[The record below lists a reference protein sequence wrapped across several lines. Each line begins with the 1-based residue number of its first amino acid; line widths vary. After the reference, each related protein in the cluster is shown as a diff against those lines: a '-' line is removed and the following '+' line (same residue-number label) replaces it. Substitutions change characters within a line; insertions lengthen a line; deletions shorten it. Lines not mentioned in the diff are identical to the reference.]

1 MGAGKGSIDV
11 TFPARYTSAIQVV
24 QTIRN
29 GAACAVL
36 VEGEEQAS
44 DAWILGY
51 LLKSRVG
58 QAVTFHGRDG
68 RANLL
73 AELPG
78 FVEMLPVGK
87 VAAIVDRDFAEPD
100 RVERTYV
107 SEYSGHLFYWRRSC
121 IENYLLEPDWLAEV
135 VEEFYLHQP
144 VRIPPTLQTAQA
156 VAHFLLD
163 WSRRLTAQVAGNWV
177 VADITQAAIRQ
188 GLSIAARP
196 YFDDLTERD
205 PHWVLT
211 QLLQHY
217 GGWSSVYP
225 EVLGVEALTK
235 HFEARLAEVQGRVQP
250 LNGAHEVVSGKTLLK
265 AVYAALPAGPK
276 PAREHVRNRLVR
288 LASRQVPND
297 VRFIVEERILPRWR
311 QAQAANQQ

>member
-1 MGAGKGSIDV
+1 M
-11 TFPARYTSAIQVV
+11 TFPARFTSAIQVV
-24 QTIRN
+24 QAIRN

-44 DAWILGY
+44 DAWILSY

-58 QAVTFHGRDG
+58 QTVTFHGRDG
-68 RANLL
+68 RTKLL

-78 FVEMLPVGK
+78 IVEMLPAGK

-100 RVERTYV
+100 LVERTYA
-107 SEYSGHLFYWRRSC
+107 SEYAGHLFYWRRSC
-121 IENYLLEPDWLAEV
+121 LENYLLEPSWLTEV
-135 VEEFYLHQP
+135 IEEFYLHQP
-144 VRIPPTLQTAQA
+144 ARIPPTLRTAQA
-156 VAHFLLD
+156 VEHFLLD

-177 VADITQAAIRQ
+177 VAHITQVAITQ
-188 GLSIAARP
+188 DLSIAARP
-196 YFDDLTERD
+196 YFDDLIERD

-217 GGWSSVYP
+217 GGWSNVYP
-225 EVLGVEALTK
+225 ELLGAEALTK
-235 HFEARLAEVQGRVQP
+235 HFEARLAEVQGKMQS
-250 LNGAHEVVSGKTLLK
+250 LNSAHEVVSGKTLLK
-265 AVYAALPAGPK
+265 AVYAALPGGPK
-276 PAREHVRNRLVR
+276 PAKEHVRNRLVR
-288 LASRQVPND
+288 LASRQVPDD

>member
-1 MGAGKGSIDV
+1 M
-11 TFPARYTSAIQVV
+11 TLPARFTSTLQVV

-44 DAWILGY
+44 DAWILSY
-51 LLKSRVG
+51 ILKSRVG

-68 RANLL
+68 RTKLL

-78 FVEMLPVGK
+78 FVEMLPAGK

-100 RVERTYV
+100 VVERTYA
-107 SEYSGHLFYWRRSC
+107 SEYVGHLFFWRRFC
-121 IENYLLEPDWLAEV
+121 IENYLLEPAWLAGV
-135 VEEFYLHQP
+135 IEEFYLHQP
-144 VRIPPTLQTAQA
+144 ARIPPTLQTTQA
-156 VAHFLLD
+156 VEHFLLD
-163 WSRRLTAQVAGNWV
+163 WSRRLTTQVAGNWV
-177 VADITQAAIRQ
+177 VADIARAVAKQS
-188 GLSIAARP
+188 LSIAARP
-196 YFDDLTERD
+196 YFDDLIERD
-205 PHWVLT
+205 VHWVLT

-225 EVLGVEALTK
+225 ELVGAEALTK
-235 HFEARLAEVQGRVQP
+235 HLEARLAEVQGKVQP
-250 LNGAHEVVSGKTLLK
+250 LSGAHEVVSGKALLK

-276 PAREHVRNRLVR
+276 PAWEHVRNRLVQ